1 VIEDEVDY
9 SPDLPSPSAE
19 EITAPTLTKAPPANP
34 PTSVSTAASSY
45 IERDIWGRIVSPR
58 TTPRLRVA
66 LDYHH
71 VIHVQHKKWNV
82 VTYEGIP
89 EGNIDQIRR
98 LAAHHEVWILS
109 FAPSPER
116 ALEVELSLR
125 DSGILDIIGGRHH
138 LLTGEAIPERVTTIK
153 RKWDK
158 QVNDYVDV
166 EVPGKAKIALRLGVN
181 VLVDDSP
188 EIGAERNRLG
198 VGFIGVALHWR
209 EARGESHFGKKV
221 WSLEEA
227 VDLIFDDPDRW
238 ATTDR

>member
-1 VIEDEVDY
+1 V
-9 SPDLPSPSAE
+9 
-19 EITAPTLTKAPPANP
+19 
-34 PTSVSTAASSY
+34 
-45 IERDIWGRIVSPR
+45 G
-58 TTPRLRVA
+58 
-66 LDYHH
+66 LDFYH
-71 VIHVQHKKWNV
+71 VIHLTHKKWG
-82 VTYEGIP
+82 VTTFDGIP
-89 EGNIDQIRR
+89 PENVDQIRR

-116 ALEVELSLR
+116 ALEVELAFR
-125 DSGILDIIGGRHH
+125 NSGILDIIGGRHH

-158 QVNDYVDV
+158 RVNDYVDV
-166 EVPGKAKIALRLGVN
+166 EIPGKAKIALRLGVN

-188 EIGAERNRLG
+188 EIGAECNRLG

-209 EARGESHFGKKV
+209 ESRGIKHWGIKV